1 MRYKWPAMKFT
12 RSQSLNVLLFAA
24 LSFWFSGNLAHA
36 ATAEGLSND
45 ELADLKNATIQHL
58 EADESPDQKSGI
70 DFSTLSG
77 AETHGFAYCN
87 EDHAPD
93 TTTKAGVQIKM
104 LGAAL
109 VYASPSN
116 GSSILGHVGE
126 RFAFCFGHQYFDAF
140 YDYAPF
146 EPDDLKN
153 NAEFIARYKVDPTT
167 YTPEEMKS
175 LLASNFEHV
184 SFNTEIG
191 GVYGTEQLSDDR
203 SIYEAWFKVDG
214 ETMYQ
219 MMVANADRY
228 TDQLAKLQA
237 HEALE
242 PYKLIT
248 QDCMTPVVQD
258 MMLINPNYLSK
269 HSPAR
274 LTPTFLYNFVKNHE
288 VARIVVY
295 PSQRQ
300 FRILR
305 KRAEG
310 KSTAFAWLLPASKDL
325 SNGFGNSWA
334 LIYTQKHG
342 LLRYAVVGPVTGA
355 VNAVAAAAE
364 TVYGVVTE
372 PIVLVEKLFHHK
384 QKAGPSKLGLGRAL
398 QGLGD
403 LFDSAAE
410 VLSFQIRFPLPT
422 DWSPEEMD
430 FFKNFSQQSLLLKYL
445 GAKYEDAPVVIQA
458 PLN

>member
-305 KRAEG
+305 K
-310 KSTAFAWLLPASKDL
+310 
-325 SNGFGNSWA
+325 
-334 LIYTQKHG
+334 HG